1 MKERILIGQLR
12 QLADQYE
19 TNDFIKS
26 DPVQF
31 VHKGWKCQ
39 QDIEIA
45 GFIASWLAY
54 GKREAFIPVIEEV
67 LANMPYCPL
76 DYLMHRRWVYNTGD
90 GAVTLYRFYKRV
102 DLYDLFEHLYE
113 IYDHSINMEI
123 AVCKRMVRKNES
135 MLEALISLFPYVKGV
150 PQDTK
155 SACKRLNMFLRWM
168 VRKNSPVDIGV
179 WKQIDPDGLLVPLDT
194 HVARIAR
201 QLGLLEGTS
210 NNMRAVMQLT
220 DKMRTIF
227 PNDPA
232 RADFALFGY
241 GVTHPNE

>member
-1 MKERILIGQLR
+1 MKERILMGQLR

-67 LANMPYCPL
+67 LKQMSPSPL
-76 DYLMHRRWVYNTGD
+76 EYLERRRWVFSGD
-90 GAVTLYRFYKRV
+90 DAVTLYRFYKRV
-102 DLYDLFEHLYE
+102 DLYDLFEHLYS
-113 IYDHSINMEI
+113 IYFNFKTMEN
-123 AVCKRMVRKNES
+123 AVYKHMIHDGTTS
-135 MLEALISLFPYVKGV
+135 LEALISLFSHVKGV

-168 VRKNSPVDIGV
+168 VRKCGPVDIGIWTV
-179 WKQIDPDGLLVPLDT
+179 IDASNLLIPLDT

-210 NNMRAVMQLT
+210 NNMRAVIQLT
-220 DKMRTIF
+220 DKMRKIF

-241 GVTHPNE
+241 GVTHPKE